1 MKEHPLIPHINPATG
16 ILINSKKTITAWSFF
31 DWANS
36 AFALVITVAIFPSY
50 FISVTEDIIP
60 FFGWQISNSALYA
73 YAISFSYMIIAF
85 FSPLLSGIADS
96 GGRRM
101 FFLRTFTI
109 IGSFSCIALFLFTGM
124 DNLWFGTIAF
134 MMAMIGFSGG
144 LVFYNSYLH
153 DIVSSEHYDQTSAK
167 GYAYGYIGSVI
178 LLIINLAIILNFEFF
193 GLKSVEIATRL
204 SFLMVGLWWI
214 GFALIPFAKLP
225 RDSRIPFKRE
235 FLKRGTKELKKVWKE
250 VKPRRDIKVFL
261 LSFFFY
267 SAGVQTVLFL
277 AATFAEKE
285 LAFGTSQLITV
296 ILVLQILG
304 IAGGYLFAFLS
315 NKMGNINAILLM
327 LFIWMSVCFAAS
339 FVYEQ
344 FYFYVMSGFVG
355 LLMGG
360 IQALSRSTYAK
371 LVPEETHDV
380 TSYFSFYDVLEKI
393 AIVLGTF
400 IFGFIDQLFGNMR
413 ISILFLT
420 IFFILGMILL
430 LKLKKEKL
438 AL

>member
-1 MKEHPLIPHINPATG
+1 MKEQHLIPSINPTTG
-16 ILINSKKTITAWSFF
+16 ILINNKKTITAWSFY

-50 FISVTEDIIP
+50 FISVTEATIP
-60 FFGWQISNSALYA
+60 LWGWQISNSALYA
-73 YAISFSYMIIAF
+73 YAISFSYLVIALL
-85 FSPLLSGIADS
+85 SPLLSGIADS

-101 FFLRTFTI
+101 FFLRIFTVL
-109 IGSFSCIALFLFTGM
+109 GSSSCIALFLFTGM

-134 MMAMIGFSGG
+134 ILALIGFSGG

-153 DIVSSEHYDQTSAK
+153 DIVSSDHYDQTSAK

-178 LLIINLAIILNFEFF
+178 LLIINLAIILNFEYF
-193 GLKSVEIATRL
+193 GLKSIQIATRL

-214 GFALIPFAKLP
+214 GFALIPFTKLP
-225 RDSRIPFKRE
+225 RDSKTPFKRE
-235 FLKRGTKELKKVWKE
+235 FLNRGTRELKKVWNE
-250 VKPRRDIKVFL
+250 VKTRRDIKVFL

-267 SAGVQTVLFL
+267 SAGVQTLLFL
-277 AATFAEKE
+277 AVTFAEKE

-315 NKMGNINAILLM
+315 KKMGNINAILLL
-327 LFIWMSVCFAAS
+327 LFTWMSVCFAAS

-344 FYFYVMSGFVG
+344 FYFYIMSGFVG

-371 LVPEETHDV
+371 LVPEQTKDV

-413 ISILFLT
+413 ISILFLA
-420 IFFILGMILL
+420 IFFIAGIIPLY
-430 LKLKKEKL
+430 KLKRERI

>member
-1 MKEHPLIPHINPATG
+1 MKEQHLIPHLNPATG
-16 ILINSKKTITAWSFF
+16 ILINNKKTITAWSFY

-50 FISVTEDIIP
+50 FISVTEATIP
-60 FFGWQISNSALYA
+60 LWGWQIANSALYA
-73 YAISFSYMIIAF
+73 YAISFSYLVIALL
-85 FSPLLSGIADS
+85 SPLLSGIADS

-101 FFLRTFTI
+101 FFLRTFTVL
-109 IGSFSCIALFLFTGM
+109 GSSSCIALFFFTGM
-124 DNLWFGTIAF
+124 DNIWFGTTAF
-134 MMAMIGFSGG
+134 ILALIGFSGG

-153 DIVSSEHYDQTSAK
+153 DIVSSDHYDQTSAK

-178 LLIINLAIILNFEFF
+178 LLIINLAIILNFEYF
-193 GLKSVEIATRL
+193 GLKSVQIATRL

-225 RDSRIPFKRE
+225 RDSNIPFKRE
-235 FLKRGTKELKKVWKE
+235 FLKRGTRELKKVWKE

-267 SAGVQTVLFL
+267 SGGVQTVLFL

-315 NKMGNINAILLM
+315 KKMGNINAILLM
-327 LFIWMSVCFAAS
+327 LFTWMSVCFAAS
-339 FVYEQ
+339 FVYDQ
-344 FYFYVMSGFVG
+344 FYFYIMSGFVG

-371 LVPEETHDV
+371 LVPDETKDV

-400 IFGFIDQLFGNMR
+400 IFGFIDQIFGNMR
-413 ISILFLT
+413 ISILFLA
-420 IFFILGMILL
+420 IFFVVGMILL
-430 LKLKKEKL
+430 FKLKKERI

>member
-1 MKEHPLIPHINPATG
+1 MKEQHLIPSINPTTG
-16 ILINSKKTITAWSFF
+16 ILINNKKTITAWSFY

-50 FISVTEDIIP
+50 FISVTEATIP
-60 FFGWQISNSALYA
+60 LWGWQISNSALYA
-73 YAISFSYMIIAF
+73 YAISFSYLVIALL
-85 FSPLLSGIADS
+85 SPLLSGIADS

-101 FFLRTFTI
+101 FFLRIFTVL
-109 IGSFSCIALFLFTGM
+109 GSSSCIALFLFTGM

-134 MMAMIGFSGG
+134 ILALIGFSGG

-153 DIVSSEHYDQTSAK
+153 DIVSSDHYDQTSAK

-178 LLIINLAIILNFEFF
+178 LLIINLAIILNFEYF
-193 GLKSVEIATRL
+193 GLKSVQIATRL

-214 GFALIPFAKLP
+214 GFALIPFTKLP
-225 RDSRIPFKRE
+225 RDSKTPFKRE
-235 FLKRGTKELKKVWKE
+235 FLKRGTRELKKVWNE
-250 VKPRRDIKVFL
+250 VKTRRDIKVFL

-267 SAGVQTVLFL
+267 SAGVQTLLFL
-277 AATFAEKE
+277 AVTFAEKE

-315 NKMGNINAILLM
+315 KKMGNINAILLL
-327 LFIWMSVCFAAS
+327 LFTWMSVCFAAS

-344 FYFYVMSGFVG
+344 FYFYIMSGFVG

-371 LVPEETHDV
+371 LVPEQTKDV

-413 ISILFLT
+413 ISILFLA
-420 IFFILGMILL
+420 IFFIAGIILL
-430 LKLKKEKL
+430 YKLKRERI